1 MRGDGDSIRNI
12 QKMNNLKKLR
22 EDGYSICLPQ
32 KPKLDTG
39 IINKLQC
46 QLIYPVGDV
55 IIHVTTVNDYLVRGV
70 SVVDGNGDLVTALDN
85 DLEKKLVVIS
95 NDLNLWYALLQ
106 SALKDEEINIETIPG
121 RYVKF

>member
-1 MRGDGDSIRNI
+1 VRGDGDSIRNI

-46 QLIYPVGDV
+46 QLMCPVGDV

-85 DLEKKLVVIS
+85 DLEKKLVVIG

-121 RYVKF
+121 KYVKF

>member
-46 QLIYPVGDV
+46 QLMCPVGDV
-55 IIHVTTVNDYLVRGV
+55 IIHVTTVSDYLVRGV

-121 RYVKF
+121 KYVKF

>member
-85 DLEKKLVVIS
+85 DLEKKLVVIG

-106 SALKDEEINIETIPG
+106 SALKDEEINIETIRG

>member
-1 MRGDGDSIRNI
+1 M
-12 QKMNNLKKLR
+12 
-22 EDGYSICLPQ
+22 C
-32 KPKLDTG
+32 
-39 IINKLQC
+39 
-46 QLIYPVGDV
+46 PVGDV

-85 DLEKKLVVIS
+85 DLEKKLVVIG

>member
-22 EDGYSICLPQ
+22 EDGYSICPPQ

-46 QLIYPVGDV
+46 QLMCPVGDV

-85 DLEKKLVVIS
+85 DLEKKLVVIG
-95 NDLNLWYALLQ
+95 NDLNL
-106 SALKDEEINIETIPG
+106 
-121 RYVKF
+121 

>member
-22 EDGYSICLPQ
+22 EDGYSICPPQ

-46 QLIYPVGDV
+46 QLMCPVGDV

-85 DLEKKLVVIS
+85 DLEKKLVVIG
-95 NDLNLWYALLQ
+95 NDKSEAKR
-106 SALKDEEINIETIPG
+106 S
-121 RYVKF
+121 

>member
-46 QLIYPVGDV
+46 QLMCPVGDV

-85 DLEKKLVVIS
+85 DLEKKLVVIGD
-95 NDLNLWYALLQ
+95 DLNLWYALLQ

>member
-70 SVVDGNGDLVTALDN
+70 SVVDGDGDLVTALDN
-85 DLEKKLVVIS
+85 DLEKKLVVIG

-106 SALKDEEINIETIPG
+106 SALKDEEINIETIRG

>member
-46 QLIYPVGDV
+46 QLMCPVGDV

-85 DLEKKLVVIS
+85 DLEKKLVVIG

>member
-1 MRGDGDSIRNI
+1 MDIVSVSLKN
-12 QKMNNLKKLR
+12 QNLIPESSTSYNAKLM
-22 EDGYSICLPQ
+22 C
-32 KPKLDTG
+32 
-39 IINKLQC
+39 
-46 QLIYPVGDV
+46 PVGDV
-55 IIHVTTVNDYLVRGV
+55 IIHVTTVSDYLVRGV

>member
-1 MRGDGDSIRNI
+1 VRGDGDSIRNI

-46 QLIYPVGDV
+46 QLMCPVGDV

-85 DLEKKLVVIS
+85 DLEKKLVVIG

>member
-46 QLIYPVGDV
+46 QLMCPVGDV

-85 DLEKKLVVIS
+85 DLEKKLVVIG

-121 RYVKF
+121 KYVKF

>member
-1 MRGDGDSIRNI
+1 M
-12 QKMNNLKKLR
+12 KTLKQFK
-22 EDGYSICLPQ
+22 ENGYSICLPQ

-85 DLEKKLVVIS
+85 DLEKKLVVIG

>member
-1 MRGDGDSIRNI
+1 M
-12 QKMNNLKKLR
+12 
-22 EDGYSICLPQ
+22 
-32 KPKLDTG
+32 
-39 IINKLQC
+39 
-46 QLIYPVGDV
+46 
-55 IIHVTTVNDYLVRGV
+55 

-85 DLEKKLVVIS
+85 DLEKKLVVIG

>member
-1 MRGDGDSIRNI
+1 MLLS
-12 QKMNNLKKLR
+12 MLLR
-22 EDGYSICLPQ
+22 S
-32 KPKLDTG
+32 
-39 IINKLQC
+39 
-46 QLIYPVGDV
+46 V
-55 IIHVTTVNDYLVRGV
+55 IIWYVGV

>member
-85 DLEKKLVVIS
+85 DLEKKLVVIG

>member
-46 QLIYPVGDV
+46 QLMCPVGDV
-55 IIHVTTVNDYLVRGV
+55 IIHVTTVSDYLVRGV

-85 DLEKKLVVIS
+85 DLEKKLVVIG